1 MPCDGGRALSPH
13 PGPLPLGTAI
23 ELSPAAG
30 PHWQALNL
38 NLNRN
43 LARLRFLEIK
53 SKITIKIGKKPF
65 RLKFNGSAPIGRGR
79 IVYHLGAHSERFD
92 MSQRGAGNRN
102 IGMSERSK
110 AVPSP

>member
-1 MPCDGGRALSPH
+1 MAGDFINSLVVRAMLPRH
-13 PGPLPLGTAI
+13 GPTAI

-53 SKITIKIGKKPF
+53 SKITIKIRKKPF
-65 RLKFNGSAPIGRGR
+65 CLNS
-79 IVYHLGAHSERFD
+79 
-92 MSQRGAGNRN
+92 M
-102 IGMSERSK
+102 
-110 AVPSP
+110 AVGTG